1 MQRKFG
7 SKLTRAIPGV
17 LASLLVSAGAVAAP
31 YSITYS
37 GTMNA
42 STLPGVNSGEAYT
55 VTLVMDNGGASAA
68 GQTWN
73 AGDLTCVLW
82 TMNNANNV
90 GFAQDLV
97 ASAGTMS
104 IAGSATTGA
113 GGALTANFSSVISN
127 VATNY
132 TVAGPGFAL
141 VDPVDWYLN
150 NANNIMH
157 DTAFARDFGDAAGGT
172 QMAFANWTNP
182 RTHSGACT
190 AAAALAGAGRPI
202 PTLSQWGMI
211 ILSSL
216 LALGSIVML
225 RRRRG

>member
-7 SKLTRAIPGV
+7 SKLTQAVPGV
-17 LASLLVSAGAVAAP
+17 LASLLVSAGAIAAP

-55 VTLVMDNGGASAA
+55 VTLVMDNGGATAA
-68 GQTWN
+68 SQAWG
-73 AGDLTCVLW
+73 AGNLTCVLW
-82 TMNNANNV
+82 TMNNAANV

-97 ASAGTMS
+97 ASAGTML
-104 IAGSATTGA
+104 ITGSATTGA
-113 GGALTANFSSVISN
+113 GGALTANFSEVTSN
-127 VATNY
+127 VASNY
-132 TVAGPGFAL
+132 TVAGPGFAP
-141 VDPVDWYLN
+141 VDPVNWFLN
-150 NANNIMH
+150 NLNNVMY
-157 DTAFARDFGDAAGGT
+157 DTGFARSFGDAAGSV
-172 QMAFANWTNP
+172 QMGFANWTNP
-182 RTHSGACT
+182 QPDARPCT
-190 AAAALAGAGRPI
+190 AAAALAGPSLPV